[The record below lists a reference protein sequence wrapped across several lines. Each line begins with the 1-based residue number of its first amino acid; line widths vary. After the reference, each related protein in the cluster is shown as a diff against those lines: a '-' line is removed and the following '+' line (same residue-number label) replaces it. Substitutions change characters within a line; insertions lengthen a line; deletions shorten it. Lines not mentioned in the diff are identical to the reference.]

1 MTTTRLPDT
10 AQFFETLC
18 KLARLSSTMIT
29 DLHRLLNE
37 SLHVCLEELPLSGAV
52 VWLRASEK
60 DVITPGVSR
69 LPSGYSTS
77 AIAES
82 HDILQEIQNEGV
94 IILDYDE
101 AEPLLALP
109 EGQALAITAIE
120 SEDALLGLVGYVADT
135 TTLTV
140 MTPFLEAHADI
151 LSAPALTAWLRR
163 EQAENQDVADTLFRF
178 AGELRAQ
185 RSLED
190 ILSTLNNL
198 ALRVFNCDW
207 SAVYIW
213 DKQDSQGQGQY
224 TPVQIMTRIGQQ
236 PIDDEPSLGI
246 QDNPILELV
255 IADPELSS
263 LRDLRE
269 QPTTLPVY
277 QQRHGLRGLV
287 LVPILHE
294 TNPMGMLALGY
305 RVPLVPLSSRATALA
320 QGLARLVGIA
330 LDRTRTRT
338 STS

>member
-37 SLHVCLEELPLSGAV
+37 SLHVCLEELPLDGAV
-52 VWLRASEK
+52 VWLRASEQ
-60 DVITPGVSR
+60 DIITPGVSR

-82 HDILQEIQNEGV
+82 HEILQEILNKGAV
-94 IILDYDE
+94 ILDYEE
-101 AEPLLALP
+101 AEPLLELT

-140 MTPFLEAHADI
+140 MIPFLEAHADI

-163 EQAENQDVADTLFRF
+163 EQTENQDVADTLFTF

-190 ILSTLNNL
+190 IFSTLNNL

-213 DKQDSQGQGQY
+213 DTRENQEQY
-224 TPVQIMTRIGQQ
+224 NPVQIMTRIGQQ
-236 PIDDEPSLGI
+236 SIDDEPSLRI

-255 IADPELSS
+255 IADTEINS

-294 TNPMGMLALGY
+294 TNPMGLLALGY
-305 RVPLVPLSSRATALA
+305 RTPLVPLSSRATALA